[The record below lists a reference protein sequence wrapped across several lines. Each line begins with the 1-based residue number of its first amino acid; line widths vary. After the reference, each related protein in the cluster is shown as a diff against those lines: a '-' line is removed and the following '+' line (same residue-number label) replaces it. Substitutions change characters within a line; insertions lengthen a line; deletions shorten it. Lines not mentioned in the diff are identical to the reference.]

1 MPLAVNSSPSFC
13 VCGGGEYKLV
23 TPRGGGAQG
32 LGCAKY
38 LPGTDDPWLSCLQS
52 THNPVGGGGG
62 GCQLSRWEGEG
73 ELGCTPCVCVCV
85 NRVILIMTHIRVN
98 VALGLMLFGLMLPS
112 ALSCSRP
119 YAVWLNVAF
128 GLMSFGLMSFTLM
141 SHSSTCRSV

>member
-13 VCGGGEYKLV
+13 VCGGGSTSLSRQEGEGLRGWV
-23 TPRGGGAQG
+23 APNICQEQMTPGSVACSQ
-32 LGCAKY
+32 LTT
-38 LPGTDDPWLSCLQS
+38 LW
-52 THNPVGGGGG
+52 VGGGG
-62 GCQLSRWEGEG
+62 GCQLTRWEGEG

-98 VALGLMLFGLMLPS
+98 VALGLMLFGLMSPS